1 MKHIWKFYRYEGVD
15 QVVLQSAD
23 DLRHL
28 KDLDRK
34 LWMVLTLP
42 VKGTTL
48 DPATCALVDADHDG
62 RIHREEL
69 LAALDWELA
78 ALRDPALL
86 LEPGDAI
93 PLSNIADE
101 KILASV
107 KDTLRRIEKP
117 DADAITFDE
126 ARRASEAFAKTFYN
140 GDGVVRPESMSD
152 NPVAKE
158 LVEAAAKVVPG
169 VNDRSGDP
177 GVNADSLAEFR
188 KQAQAMLA
196 WLEATDA
203 SCVKGLDAAATAKAA
218 AALHAVEAKVEDYFT
233 RCRLADFDA
242 KAADPLNRSAADYQA
257 IAGDVLSGATAALAD
272 FPLAA
277 IAPEKPLP
285 LLRHVNPAWAP
296 QLAALAADA
305 ARPVLGDDALAELTE
320 EQWSALKAALA
331 PYDAHVAAKP
341 AGAIAD
347 FDAETLRR
355 LLADE
360 PAAAIAEAIAKDL
373 EFAPQAAVVDSVEKL
388 LRLRRDMP
396 VLLTNFVSFI
406 RFYAGERAVFQ
417 TGVLYMDGRSCDL
430 CIDVTDPGKHGTM
443 APLSGFYLAYCDLV
457 NADGA
462 KKQICVAFT
471 DGDNEN
477 LMVGRNGVFVDVEGK
492 SWDAT
497 VAKIVTAPVSI
508 REAFW
513 SPYKKFVRMIEDQI
527 AKRASA
533 ADAAATA
540 RVESS
545 ATAVVDSTATPA
557 APAAAPAEGA
567 APKKLDLG
575 TIALIGTA
583 IGGISALLAGFLK
596 TLFGLGWWIPLGVV
610 GVILLISG
618 PSMILAALKLKRRNL
633 APLLD
638 ANGWAINT
646 RARINIPFASHL
658 TRLARLPEGTIPSVR
673 NPFEDPKRRRAH
685 AIRWTIA
692 ILVILAILLGVAWR
706 LGLGEWIS
714 NRTSKNV
721 ATPDQLIAASAE
733 KAEAVSEEAAA
744 AAAETVAAAEETGA
758 AAAAEAVDAPA
769 APEAAPPAEAPA
781 EPAAETAP

>member
-1 MKHIWKFYRYEGVD
+1 MKHTWHFYRYEGVD

-48 DPATCALVDADHDG
+48 DPDTCALIDADHDG
-62 RIHREEL
+62 RIHREEM
-69 LAALDWELA
+69 LAALDWELS
-78 ALRDPALL
+78 ALRDPAILL
-86 LEPGDAI
+86 HRGDSI
-93 PLSNIADE
+93 PLVDIADE

-140 GDGVVRPESMSD
+140 GDGVVRPESMQD
-152 NPVAKE
+152 DPVAKE
-158 LVEAAAKVVPG
+158 LVEAAVKVSPG

-196 WLEATDA
+196 WLEAADA
-203 SCVKGLDAAATAKAA
+203 ACAPGLDAAATAKAA

-285 LLRHVNPAWAP
+285 LLRHVNPAWTGK
-296 QLAALAADA
+296 LAALAADA
-305 ARPVLGDDALAELTE
+305 ARPVLGDDSLAEITE
-320 EQWSALKAALA
+320 EQWSALKAAIA

-341 AGAIAD
+341 AGAIAG
-347 FDAETLRR
+347 FDADTLRR

-360 PAAAIAEAIAKDL
+360 PAAKIADAIAKDL

-388 LRLRRDMP
+388 LRLRRDLP
-396 VLLTNFVSFI
+396 VLLTNFVNFI
-406 RFYAGERAVFQ
+406 KFYAGERAVFQ

-430 CIDVTDPGKHGTM
+430 CIDVTDAGKHGTM

-477 LMVGRNGVFVDVEGK
+477 LMVGRNGVFVDVDGK

-545 ATAVVDSTATPA
+545 ATAVVDSTATP

-692 ILVILAILLGVAWR
+692 ILVVVAIAIGVAWR
-706 LGLGEWIS
+706 LGLGEWIA
-714 NRTSKNV
+714 NRTAKPV
-721 ATPDQLIAASAE
+721 ATPDQLITAAADQ
-733 KAEAVSEEAAA
+733 AEAVSEEAAA
-744 AAAETVAAAEETGA
+744 DAAETVAAAEDAGA
-758 AAAAEAVDAPA
+758 AAAADAV
-769 APEAAPPAEAPA
+769 AAPPAPDTPADEVPPAP
-781 EPAAETAP
+781 

>member
-1 MKHIWKFYRYEGVD
+1 MKHTWHFYRYEGVD

-23 DLRHL
+23 DLRNL

-48 DPATCALVDADHDG
+48 DPDTCALIDADHDG
-62 RIHREEL
+62 RIHREEM

-86 LEPGDAI
+86 LAPGDTI
-93 PLSNIADE
+93 PLANIADE

-117 DADAITFDE
+117 DADTISFDE

-140 GDGVVRPESMSD
+140 GDGVVRAESLAD
-152 NPVAKE
+152 ADAKA
-158 LVEAAAKVVPG
+158 LVEAIVKVVPG
-169 VNDRSGDP
+169 VADRSGDP
-177 GVNADSLAEFR
+177 GANADSLAEFR
-188 KQAQAMLA
+188 KQAQTMLA
-196 WLEATDA
+196 WLESSDA
-203 SCVKGLDAAATAKAA
+203 ACAKGLDAAATAKAA

-285 LLRHVNPAWAP
+285 LLRHVNPAWAGK
-296 QLAALAADA
+296 LAAFAADA
-305 ARPVLGDDALAELTE
+305 VRPMLGDDAATELTE
-320 EQWSALKAALA
+320 EQWASLKAALA
-331 PYDAHVAAKP
+331 AYDAHLAAKP
-341 AGAIAD
+341 AGAIAG

-355 LLADE
+355 LLADA
-360 PAAAIAEAIAKDL
+360 PAEKVTAAIAKDL

-388 LRLRRDMP
+388 LRLRRDLP

-406 RFYAGERAVFQ
+406 KFYAGERAVFQ
-417 TGVLYMDGRSCDL
+417 TGILYMDGRSCDL

-457 NADGA
+457 NANGD

-497 VAKIVTAPVSI
+497 VAKIVSAPVSI

-685 AIRWTIA
+685 AIRWAIA
-692 ILVILAILLGVAWR
+692 IVVIVAVLIGVAWR

-744 AAAETVAAAEETGA
+744 NAAETVASAEETGA
-758 AAAAEAVDAPA
+758 NAAAEAVDAPA
-769 APEAAPPAEAPA
+769 APEAPAE
-781 EPAAETAP
+781 

>member
-1 MKHIWKFYRYEGVD
+1 MKHPWHFYRYEGVD

-48 DPATCALVDADHDG
+48 DPATCALIDADHDG

-78 ALRDPALL
+78 ALRDPAIL
-86 LEPGDAI
+86 LEPGDSI
-93 PLSNIADE
+93 PLADITDE

-107 KDTLRRIEKP
+107 KDTLRRIDKS
-117 DADAITFDE
+117 DAPAITFDE
-126 ARRASEAFAKTFYN
+126 ARRASEAFAKTFHN
-140 GDGVVRPESMSD
+140 GDGVVRPESLD
-152 NPVAKE
+152 DTDAKA
-158 LVEAAAKVVPG
+158 LVEAVVKVVPG
-169 VNDRSGDP
+169 ITDRSGDP
-177 GVNADSLAEFR
+177 GVNTDSLAEFR

-196 WLEATDA
+196 WLEAADA
-203 SCVKGLDAAATAKAA
+203 ASAKGLDGAATAKAA

-257 IAGDVLSGATAALAD
+257 IAGDVLSGATAALAE

-277 IAPEKPLP
+277 IAPGKPLP
-285 LLRHVNPAWAP
+285 LLRHVNPAWAAK
-296 QLAALAADA
+296 LAALATDA
-305 ARPVLGDDALAELTE
+305 ARPVFGDDSLSELTE
-320 EQWSALKAALA
+320 EQWAALKAALA

-347 FDAETLRR
+347 FGADALRG
-355 LLADE
+355 LLADA
-360 PAAAIAEAIAKDL
+360 PAAKVAEAIAKDL

-388 LRLRRDMP
+388 LRLRRDLP

-406 RFYAGERAVFQ
+406 KFYAGERAVFQ
-417 TGVLYMDGRSCDL
+417 TGVLYIDGRSCDL
-430 CIDVTDPGKHGTM
+430 CIDVSDDAKHGTM
-443 APLSGFYLAYCDLV
+443 APLSGFYLAYCNLV
-457 NADGA
+457 AADGA
-462 KKQICVAFT
+462 KKSICAAVT
-471 DGDNEN
+471 DGDNDN

-492 SWDAT
+492 TWDAT
-497 VAKIVTAPVSI
+497 IAKIVSAPVSI

-540 RVESS
+540 RVETS
-545 ATAVVDSTATPA
+545 ATAVVDSTAAP

-583 IGGISALLAGFLK
+583 IGGISALIAGFLK

-610 GVILLISG
+610 GIILLISG

-673 NPFEDPKRRRAH
+673 NPFEDPRRRRAH
-685 AIRWTIA
+685 AIRWAIAIVVIVA
-692 ILVILAILLGVAWR
+692 ILVGVAWR

-714 NRTSKNV
+714 NRTAKPV
-721 ATPDQLIAASAE
+721 ATPDQLITAAADQAETVSE
-733 KAEAVSEEAAA
+733 KAAAD
-744 AAAETVAAAEETGA
+744 AAEAVAAAEDAGASA
-758 AAAAEAVDAPA
+758 AADAVA
-769 APEAAPPAEAPA
+769 APEKPAE
-781 EPAAETAP
+781 

>member
-1 MKHIWKFYRYEGVD
+1 MKHTWHFYRYEGVD

-48 DPATCALVDADHDG
+48 DPATCALIDADHDG
-62 RIHREEL
+62 RIHREEM

-86 LEPGDAI
+86 LEPGDTI
-93 PLSNIADE
+93 PLADIVD
-101 KILASV
+101 KTILASV
-107 KDTLRRIEKP
+107 QDTLRRIEKP
-117 DADAITFDE
+117 DADTISFDE

-140 GDGVVRPESMSD
+140 GDGVVRAESLD
-152 NPVAKE
+152 DADAKA
-158 LVEAAAKVVPG
+158 LVEAVVKVVPG
-169 VNDRSGDP
+169 VADRSGDP
-177 GVNADSLAEFR
+177 GANADSLASFR
-188 KQAQAMLA
+188 TQAQAMLA
-196 WLEATDA
+196 WLEAGEKA
-203 SCVKGLDAAATAKAA
+203 LAGNLDAAATAKAA
-218 AALHAVEAKVEDYFT
+218 AALHAVADKVEDYFT

-285 LLRHVNPAWAP
+285 LTRHVNPAWAAK
-296 QLAALAADA
+296 LAAFAADA
-305 ARPVLGDDALAELTE
+305 VRPMLGDDAATELTE
-320 EQWSALKAALA
+320 EQWTSLKTALGA
-331 PYDAHVAAKP
+331 YDAHQAAKP

-347 FDAETLRR
+347 FDAATLRR
-355 LLADE
+355 LLADA
-360 PAAAIAEAIAKDL
+360 PAAKVAEAIAKDL

-388 LRLRRDMP
+388 LRLRRDLP
-396 VLLTNFVSFI
+396 VMLTNFVSFI
-406 RFYAGERAVFQ
+406 KFYAGERAVFQ

-430 CIDVTDPGKHGTM
+430 CIDVTDPAKHGTM

-457 NADGA
+457 AADGA

-497 VAKIVTAPVSI
+497 VAKIVSAPVSI

-545 ATAVVDSTATPA
+545 ATAVVDSTATPP

-596 TLFGLGWWIPLGVV
+596 TLFGLGWWIPLGVL

-658 TRLARLPEGTIPSVR
+658 TKLARLPEGTIPSIR

-692 ILVILAILLGVAWR
+692 ILVVLAVLVGVAWR
-706 LGLGEWIS
+706 LGLGEWIA
-714 NRTSKNV
+714 NRTAKPV
-721 ATPDQLIAASAE
+721 ATPDQLITASAE

-744 AAAETVAAAEETGA
+744 AAAETVAAAEESGANA
-758 AAAAEAVDAPA
+758 AAAAVETPA
-769 APEAAPPAEAPA
+769 APEASAE
-781 EPAAETAP
+781 